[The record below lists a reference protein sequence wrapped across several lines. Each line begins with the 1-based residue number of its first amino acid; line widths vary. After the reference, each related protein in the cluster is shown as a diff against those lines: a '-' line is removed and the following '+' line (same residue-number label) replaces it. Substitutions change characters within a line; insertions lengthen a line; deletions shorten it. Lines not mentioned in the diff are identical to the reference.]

1 MKTDARVDLYIDNAQ
16 DFAKPIL
23 EYLRALIHDNCP
35 NCEETIKWGF
45 PHFIYQDKILC
56 AMSSFK
62 AHAAFGFWLEN
73 EMQTMQPLIIEREKN
88 SMFQLGKLKSID
100 DLPTQEILISA
111 IQEAMALT
119 ESGAIIK
126 KRKADTSEVVVP
138 DDFQQRLDDTISAK
152 SHFDQ
157 FSLAQRRDYVQWIN
171 EAKTDNTRSKRIN
184 TSIEWLSEG
193 KDRNWKYKKC

>member
-1 MKTDARVDLYIDNAQ
+1 MKTDHRIDLYIENSQ

-23 EYLRALIHDNCP
+23 EYLRELVHNYCP
-35 NCEETIKWGF
+35 DCEETIKWGF

-56 AMSSFK
+56 AMSAFK

-73 EMQTMQPLIIEREKN
+73 EMQSMRSLIKEREKN

-100 DLPTQEILISA
+100 DLPSKEILITA
-111 IQEAMALT
+111 IKEAMKLIEA
-119 ESGAIIK
+119 GIVVK
-126 KRKADTSEVVVP
+126 KSKPNQSEVIIP
-138 DDFQQRLDDTISAK
+138 DDFQQSLNETASA
-152 SHFDQ
+152 
-157 FSLAQRRDYVQWIN
+157 LAYFETLTLSKKRDYVNWIN
-171 EAKTDNTRSKRIN
+171 EAKTADTRTKRIN